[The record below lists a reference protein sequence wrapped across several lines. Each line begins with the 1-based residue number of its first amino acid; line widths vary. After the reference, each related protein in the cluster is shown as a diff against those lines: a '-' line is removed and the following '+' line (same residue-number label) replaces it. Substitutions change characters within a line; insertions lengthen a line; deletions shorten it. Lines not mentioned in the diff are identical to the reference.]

1 MTNTPSVF
9 EFSSDD
15 PVLSKLSGHLHKNPS
30 KKKYYII
37 EEAGS
42 GVTFLYI
49 DNEEETN
56 YFLLY
61 IYLPTR
67 GFSVK
72 NAPEEISHTI
82 SRNIPCF
89 DEQKVL
95 LERLVGNDP
104 QKRDLL
110 KLKEEEDS
118 YTISIPASVSPEQ
131 YLRRLFLVEEMDRI
145 RMATK
150 KTKEKNQAKSNNL
163 YNTR

>member
-15 PVLSKLSGHLHKNPS
+15 PVLSKLSGHLHKNPN

-42 GVTFLYI
+42 GVAFIYI
-49 DNEEETN
+49 DSVEETD

-131 YLRRLFLVEEMDRI
+131 YLRRLLLVEEMERI
-145 RMATK
+145 RMANK
-150 KTKEKNQAKSNNL
+150 KTKEKKQAKSNNL
-163 YNTR
+163 YNSR

>member
-150 KTKEKNQAKSNNL
+150 KTKEKKQAKSNNL

>member
-1 MTNTPSVF
+1 MTNTPSIF

-15 PVLSKLSGHLHKNPS
+15 PLLSKLTSHLNKNPG
-30 KKKYYII
+30 KKKHYII
-37 EEAGS
+37 EEAGL

-67 GFSVK
+67 GFSDK
-72 NAPEEISHTI
+72 NAPEEIEHI
-82 SRNIPCF
+82 IFRHIPCF
-89 DEQKVL
+89 DEQRIL
-95 LERLVGNDP
+95 LERLIEQDAT
-104 QKRDLL
+104 KKDLL

-145 RMATK
+145 RIASK

>member
-1 MTNTPSVF
+1 MSNTPSVF
-9 EFSSDD
+9 EFSSND
-15 PVLSKLSGHLHKNPS
+15 PVLSKLTSHLNKDPGKRKH
-30 KKKYYII
+30 YII

-42 GVTFLYI
+42 GVAFIYI
-49 DNEEETN
+49 DSVEETD

-67 GFSVK
+67 GFTTK

-82 SRNIPCF
+82 SKNIPCF

-118 YTISIPASVSPEQ
+118 YTITIPASVSPEQ
-131 YLRRLFLVEEMDRI
+131 YLRRLLLVEEMDRI
-145 RMATK
+145 RMANK
-150 KTKEKNQAKSNNL
+150 KTKEKKLAKSNNL

>member
-15 PVLSKLSGHLHKNPS
+15 PVLSKLSGHLHKNPG
-30 KKKYYII
+30 KKKHYFI

-42 GVTFLYI
+42 GVTFIYI
-49 DNEEETN
+49 DSVEETDF
-56 YFLLY
+56 FLLY

-67 GFSVK
+67 GFTTK

-95 LERLVGNDP
+95 LERLIEQDAT
-104 QKRDLL
+104 KKDLL
-110 KLKEEEDS
+110 KLKEDDET
-118 YTISIPASVSPEQ
+118 YTITIPSCVLPEH
-131 YLRRLFLVEEMDRI
+131 YLRQLFLLDEIERIKMD
-145 RMATK
+145 AK
-150 KTKEKNQAKSNNL
+150 KAKEKRQGKTINL

>member
-1 MTNTPSVF
+1 MSNNPSVF

-15 PVLSKLSGHLHKNPS
+15 PVLSKLSSYLIKNPS
-30 KKKYYII
+30 KKKHYLI
-37 EEAGS
+37 EEASS
-42 GVTFLYI
+42 GVAFIYI
-49 DNEEETN
+49 DSMEETD

-67 GFSVK
+67 GFTTK

-82 SRNIPCF
+82 SKNIPCF

-110 KLKEEEDS
+110 KLKEDEDS
-118 YTISIPASVSPEQ
+118 YTITIPASVSPEQ
-131 YLRRLFLVEEMDRI
+131 YFRRLLLVEEMDRI
-145 RMATK
+145 RIANK
-150 KTKEKNQAKSNNL
+150 KTKEKKQAKSNNL

>member
-1 MTNTPSVF
+1 MNNNPSVF

-15 PVLSKLSGHLHKNPS
+15 PVLSMLSSYLIKNPI
-30 KKKYYII
+30 KKKLYII

-72 NAPEEISHTI
+72 NAPEEIAHTI

-118 YTISIPASVSPEQ
+118 YTITIPASVSPEQ
-131 YLRRLFLVEEMDRI
+131 YLRRLLLVEEMERI
-145 RMATK
+145 RMANK
-150 KTKEKNQAKSNNL
+150 KAKEKKQAKSNNM

>member
-1 MTNTPSVF
+1 MSNNPSVF

-15 PVLSKLSGHLHKNPS
+15 PLLSKLTSHLNKNPG
-30 KKKYYII
+30 KKKHYVI

-42 GVTFLYI
+42 GVTFIYI
-49 DNEEETN
+49 DSVEETDF
-56 YFLLY
+56 FLLY

-67 GFSVK
+67 GFTTK

-95 LERLVGNDP
+95 LERLIEQDAT
-104 QKRDLL
+104 KKDLL
-110 KLKEEEDS
+110 KLKEDDET
-118 YTISIPASVSPEQ
+118 YTITIPSCVLPEH
-131 YLRRLFLVEEMDRI
+131 YLRQLFLLDEIERIKMD
-145 RMATK
+145 AK
-150 KTKEKNQAKSNNL
+150 KAKEKRQGKTINL

>member
-1 MTNTPSVF
+1 MSNNPSVF

-15 PVLSKLSGHLHKNPS
+15 PLLSKLTSHLNKNPG
-30 KKKYYII
+30 KKKHYVI

-42 GVTFLYI
+42 GVAFIYI
-49 DNEEETN
+49 DSVEETD

-131 YLRRLFLVEEMDRI
+131 YLRRLLLVEEMERI
-145 RMATK
+145 RMANK
-150 KTKEKNQAKSNNL
+150 KTKEKKQAKSNNL

>member
-118 YTISIPASVSPEQ
+118 YSSTIPANVSPEL
-131 YLRRLFLVEEMDRI
+131 YLRRLLLVEEIDKI
-145 RMATK
+145 RMANK
-150 KTKEKNQAKSNNL
+150 KTKEKKLAKSNNL

>member
-131 YLRRLFLVEEMDRI
+131 YLRRLLLVEEMERI
-145 RMATK
+145 RMANK
-150 KTKEKNQAKSNNL
+150 KTKEKKQAKSNNL

>member
-1 MTNTPSVF
+1 MNNNPSVF

-15 PVLSKLSGHLHKNPS
+15 PVLSMLSSYLIKNPI
-30 KKKYYII
+30 KKKLYII

-82 SRNIPCF
+82 SRNIPYF

-118 YTISIPASVSPEQ
+118 YTITIPASVSPEQ
-131 YLRRLFLVEEMDRI
+131 YLRRLLLVEEMDRI
-145 RMATK
+145 RMANK
-150 KTKEKNQAKSNNL
+150 KTKEKKLAKSNNL

>member
-1 MTNTPSVF
+1 MNNNPSVF
-9 EFSSDD
+9 EFSSSD
-15 PVLSKLSGHLHKNPS
+15 PVLSNLSSYLIKYPS
-30 KKKYYII
+30 KKKHYLI

-42 GVTFLYI
+42 GVVFIYI
-49 DNEEETN
+49 DSVEETDF
-56 YFLLY
+56 FLLY

-131 YLRRLFLVEEMDRI
+131 YLRRLLLVEEMDRI
-145 RMATK
+145 RMANK
-150 KTKEKNQAKSNNL
+150 KTKEKKLAKSNNL

>member
-118 YTISIPASVSPEQ
+118 YTITIPANVSPEL
-131 YLRRLFLVEEMDRI
+131 YLRRLLLVEEIDKI
-145 RMATK
+145 RMANK
-150 KTKEKNQAKSNNL
+150 KTKEKKLAKSNNL

>member
-1 MTNTPSVF
+1 MTNTPSIF

-15 PVLSKLSGHLHKNPS
+15 SVLLKLSSYLSKNPI
-30 KKKYYII
+30 KKKHYVV
-37 EEAGS
+37 EESGV

-72 NAPEEISHTI
+72 NAPEEIAHTI

-95 LERLVGNDP
+95 LERLLGNDP

-131 YLRRLFLVEEMDRI
+131 YLRRLLLVEEMDRI
-145 RMATK
+145 RMANK
-150 KTKEKNQAKSNNL
+150 KAKEKKQAKSNNM

>member
-1 MTNTPSVF
+1 MSNNPSVF

-15 PVLSKLSGHLHKNPS
+15 PLLSKLTSHLNKNPGT
-30 KKKYYII
+30 KKHYVI
-37 EEAGS
+37 EDAGS
-42 GVTFLYI
+42 GVALIYI
-49 DNEEETN
+49 DSVEETD

-67 GFSVK
+67 GFTTK

-89 DEQKVL
+89 EEQKFV

-131 YLRRLFLVEEMDRI
+131 YLRRLLLVEEMDRI
-145 RMATK
+145 RMANK
-150 KTKEKNQAKSNNL
+150 KTKEKKLAKSNNL

>member
-1 MTNTPSVF
+1 MSNNPSVF

-15 PVLSKLSGHLHKNPS
+15 PLLSKLTSHLNKNPG
-30 KKKYYII
+30 KKKHYVI
-37 EEAGS
+37 EEVGS
-42 GVTFLYI
+42 GVTFIYI
-49 DNEEETN
+49 DSVEETDF
-56 YFLLY
+56 FLLY

-67 GFSVK
+67 GFTTK

-104 QKRDLL
+104 SKRELL
-110 KLKEEEDS
+110 KLKEDEDS
-118 YTISIPASVSPEQ
+118 YTITIPADVSPEQ
-131 YLRRLFLVEEMDRI
+131 YLRRLFLVEELDRI
-145 RMATK
+145 RMANK
-150 KTKEKNQAKSNNL
+150 KTKEKKQVMSNNM

>member
-9 EFSSDD
+9 EFSSND
-15 PVLSKLSGHLHKNPS
+15 PVLSKLTSHLNKNPG
-30 KKKYYII
+30 KKKHYII
-37 EEAGS
+37 EEAGL

-72 NAPEEISHTI
+72 NAPEEIAHTI

-95 LERLVGNDP
+95 LERLLGNDP

-118 YTISIPASVSPEQ
+118 YTITIPANVSPEL
-131 YLRRLFLVEEMDRI
+131 YLRRLLLVEEIDKI
-145 RMATK
+145 RMANK
-150 KTKEKNQAKSNNL
+150 KTKEKKLAKSNNL